1 MNMDFGQVNQVIDR
15 LPYPVSKSNLVQMV
29 QQSGIAPQMTAVLD
43 RLPDKTYNTPD
54 ELKND
59 LKSLGNLGNI
69 DNLGGFKL

>member
-1 MNMDFGQVNQVIDR
+1 MNFDFGQINQMIDK
-15 LPYPVSKSNLVQMV
+15 LPYPVSKANLAEKAKQVGV
-29 QQSGIAPQMTAVLD
+29 PSQMTAVLD

-59 LKSLGNLGNI
+59 LKNLGNI

>member
-1 MNMDFGQVNQVIDR
+1 MNLDFGQINQVIDK
-15 LPYPVSKSNLVQMV
+15 LPYPVSKNNVVQKV
-29 QQSGIAPQMTAVLD
+29 QQAGVPSQMTAVLD

-59 LKSLGNLGNI
+59 LKNIGNI